1 MNNKNTLNLK
11 TTIGKGYPSEENDVK
26 TLRSSLKQIGYDG
39 GNPNFG
45 YTDPPLEQE
54 IRKFQRQNNLKE
66 DGIIRPNG
74 ETAHALQL
82 SMAPKPSH
90 KPKKPPIPSRKKP
103 YFEANNGRAI
113 PSFPEDFLIAK
124 GIGKAAGKY
133 FGRGNKLKEIIL
145 DNLITK
151 SVKKELDE
159 LRDTGD
165 NP

>member
-26 TLRSSLKQIGYDG
+26 TLRSILKQIGYDG

-74 ETAHALQL
+74 ETAHAHFPWRPNLHTNLRNRQYL
-82 SMAPKPSH
+82 LE
-90 KPKKPPIPSRKKP
+90 KKP